1 MKKALSLCL
10 CLCLLFSLAAVGH
23 ADGFTEGSYSAS
35 AQGFGGVVSV
45 KLTVRKSNRN
55 HHHRRG

>member
-23 ADGFTEGSYSAS
+23 ADGFTEGSYTAS

-45 KLTVRKSNRN
+45 KLSVAE
-55 HHHRRG
+55 